1 MWINLTG
8 ATPDAAMLAAT
19 RRANEARVATL
30 FARYAA
36 TRRAV
41 TALAAPLRRAT
52 ARRRRARLVAQE
64 MAALRSIDA
73 RLYADLAL
81 YPQNFRDT
89 AESAAASEP
98 GANDPAPRRAA

>member
-1 MWINLTG
+1 
-8 ATPDAAMLAAT
+8 
-19 RRANEARVATL
+19 
-30 FARYAA
+30 
-36 TRRAV
+36 
-41 TALAAPLRRAT
+41 
-52 ARRRRARLVAQE
+52 